1 MWKPRVS
8 WVLGCASRGCEV
20 FPGGA
25 QMESELGEQR
35 CQVLGL
41 VSQEGSG
48 TSLCLSQGG
57 SALLSTHLV
66 R

>member
-8 WVLGCASRGCEV
+8 WVLGCASSICEAS
-20 FPGGA
+20 PGGA
-25 QMESELGEQR
+25 ERESELGEQR

-48 TSLCLSQGG
+48 TSLRLSQGG

>member
-1 MWKPRVS
+1 MWKPRVT
-8 WVLGCASRGCEV
+8 WVLGCASSICEAS
-20 FPGGA
+20 PGGA
-25 QMESELGEQR
+25 QRESELGEQR

-48 TSLCLSQGG
+48 TSLRLSQGG

>member
-1 MWKPRVS
+1 
-8 WVLGCASRGCEV
+8 
-20 FPGGA
+20 
-25 QMESELGEQR
+25 MESELGEQR

-57 SALLSTHLV
+57 SALLSAHLV

>member
-1 MWKPRVS
+1 MWKPRVT

-20 FPGGA
+20 FPSGA

-48 TSLCLSQGG
+48 TSLRLSQGG

>member
-1 MWKPRVS
+1 MWKPRVT

-48 TSLCLSQGG
+48 ASLRLAQGG

>member
-1 MWKPRVS
+1 MWKLRVS

-48 TSLCLSQGG
+48 TSLRLSQGG